1 MNKKSITK
9 NYIYNTAYQ
18 ILTIILPL
26 ITTPYVSRILGAE
39 NIGIYSFTLSIST
52 YFILFGTLGIA
63 LYAQREIAY
72 IQDDK
77 KARSKVFWEIILL
90 RFITMGISIV
100 IYYFTYINGTQYQ
113 IYYKILALELIA
125 TILDISWFFQG
136 IEEFKKTVIRNIIV
150 KIISIVAIF
159 MFVKTQNDLIKYFLI
174 YVLSNLIGN
183 MSIWFYLPKYIQ
195 RISLKELKIFKHFK
209 PVIGLFI
216 PQIAIQ
222 VYTLLDKVMLGYI
235 ISNKSEVGYYDQAQK
250 IIKMLLTIVTSLGTV
265 MVPRMANT
273 FINGKKEELK
283 EYIYKSFGFVFL
295 ISIPM
300 VFGIIAASKNF
311 VPIFFGQGYD
321 KVAIVMSVISPIL
334 LIIGMSNVMGTQYLL
349 PTKRQR
355 EFTVSV
361 TCGAIINFFINI
373 IFIKKHGA
381 IGASIATVIAE
392 CVVTSVQMYIVR
404 NDIEIKKVIIKMK
417 NYILAGLIM
426 FFVCLLIGNIIKNE
440 IYSMIIQVLLGGI
453 TYCLLLYI
461 IKDEFFRYIIE
472 KGKSIVLKDKQ

>member
-39 NIGIYSFTLSIST
+39 NIGIYSFTISIST

-113 IYYKILALELIA
+113 LYYKILVLELIA

-136 IEEFKKTVIRNIIV
+136 IEEFKKTVVRNIIIKV
-150 KIISIVAIF
+150 ISIVSIF
-159 MFVKTQNDLIKYFLI
+159 MFVKTQDDLVKYFII

-183 MSIWFYLPKYIQ
+183 ISIWFYLPKYLEKIK
-195 RISLKELKIFKHFK
+195 LKELRVFIHFK

-222 VYTLLDKVMLGYI
+222 IYTLLDKVMLGYI
-235 ISNKSEVGYYDQAQK
+235 IVNKSEVGYYDQAQK
-250 IIKMLLTIVTSLGTV
+250 IIKILLTLVTSLGTV

-283 EYIYKSFGFVFL
+283 NYMEKSFRFVFL
-295 ISIPM
+295 IAIPL
-300 VFGIIAASKNF
+300 VFGITAVAEDF
-311 VPIFFGQGYD
+311 VPIFFGQGYE
-321 KVAIVMSVISPIL
+321 KVAILMSVISPIL
-334 LIIGMSNVMGTQYLL
+334 LIIGMSNVIGTQYLL
-349 PTKRQR
+349 PTKRQK
-355 EFTVSV
+355 EFTLSV

-373 IFIKKHGA
+373 ILIKKYGA

-392 CVVTSVQMYIVR
+392 CVVTSVQIYLVR
-404 NDIEIKKVIIKMK
+404 NDMEIKKIILEIK
-417 NYILAGLIM
+417 NYIVAGLIM
-426 FFVCLLIGNIIKNE
+426 FIVCIMIGNIIKNE
-440 IYSMIIQVLLGGI
+440 LYSIIVQVIMGGI
-453 TYCLLLYI
+453 VYCISLYI
-461 IKDEFFRYIIE
+461 MKDEFFKYIIE
-472 KGKSIVLKDKQ
+472 KGKYIVFKLQ